1 MEIYLIRSTPYRENL
16 RPTDYKKL
24 WFRLDLLKI
33 TSLTHTFFQSSQMFR
48 GKLPCSTFYASLH
61 LRDSKQN
68 QNIHVPGQMDS
79 PNPRRVL
86 PLHSSLKILLVLVS
100 DLQIGYHIR
109 MTILNDN
116 KIYCSS

>member
-24 WFRLDLLKI
+24 WFRLDLLQI
-33 TSLTHTFFQSSQMFR
+33 NSLTHTFFQSSQMFR

-68 QNIHVPGQMDS
+68 QNIHVPDQMDS
-79 PNPRRVL
+79 LNPRRVL
-86 PLHSSLKILLVLVS
+86 PLHSSLKISLVLVS
-100 DLQIGYHIR
+100 DLQTGYHIR
-109 MTILNDN
+109 MTILIDN
-116 KIYCSS
+116 KI